1 MTCLRDVN
9 EKRRRIESTMFLAST
24 SRANVYVNEY
34 EVLNRS
40 VTTKCGHVPNFMI
53 ERATSLSQ
61 GLKAWRSEGLFSARG
76 DDFIQK
82 VPSMFQM
89 FVVEKFSLVKFGT
102 Y

>member
-61 GLKAWRSEGLFSARG
+61 GLKAWISEGMFR
-76 DDFIQK
+76 K
-82 VPSMFQM
+82 VSSMFQM

>member
-40 VTTKCGHVPNFMI
+40 VTTNCGHVPNFMI

-61 GLKAWRSEGLFSARG
+61 GLKAWISEGMFR
-76 DDFIQK
+76 K
-82 VPSMFQM
+82 VSSMFQM